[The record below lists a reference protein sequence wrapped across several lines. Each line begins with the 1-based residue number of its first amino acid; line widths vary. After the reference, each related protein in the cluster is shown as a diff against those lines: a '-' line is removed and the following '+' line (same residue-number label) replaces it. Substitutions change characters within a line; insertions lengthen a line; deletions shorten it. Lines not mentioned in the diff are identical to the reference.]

1 LNPYLEQ
8 VGRPKWVNCRAVA
21 RYPTVFYMG
30 CTHPS
35 LLGVHNM
42 QRKTKINVRLPV
54 KMVGELERFSRDGK
68 RSEFIADAIRSK
80 LDEQD
85 AFDIDDYDTRTLAV
99 ILQNRLLELPNCEMS
114 EILGL
119 VLRKWIK

>member
-1 LNPYLEQ
+1 
-8 VGRPKWVNCRAVA
+8 
-21 RYPTVFYMG
+21 
-30 CTHPS
+30 
-35 LLGVHNM
+35 
-42 QRKTKINVRLPV
+42 
-54 KMVGELERFSRDGK
+54 MVGELERFSRDGK